1 MKNYVL
7 IFLLSLIPISVLS
20 QKVMV
25 QVIKVEKA
33 GQSEWQI
40 LDEKY
45 MPVFPGSEYSQNDSV
60 TFSLDAN
67 KRYFLEISVSQINNP
82 DTNFYTLILNNEPVL
97 FFKSDIG
104 PGDHLFPFFTG
115 TKKIN
120 AKITGGEDAVI
131 SDFPWQI
138 FFISGDYQCGGSII
152 SNKWIVTAAHCTQN
166 DSGTPIPAD
175 EMFVRVGVND
185 PYDSL
190 QGKTYAVKKVIV
202 NAGFNNQ
209 TLLNDIA
216 LLELEDTINCPNA
229 SPIRLITAAD
239 VAAGA
244 TDPGVMAWVTGWGL
258 TQVYPQVLPLSLM
271 KLQLPIISNAQASVI
286 WGNNIPATDIM
297 AGYLNGNKDACNGD
311 SGGPLVVPVL
321 GEYKLAGI
329 VSWGSQECNTY
340 GAYTRESDFETWIR
354 DSTGVYTPPPPVG
367 DTIICQGVES
377 SQYSIA
383 SLPAATAYEWKLLPD
398 TAGTVS
404 WNSGNATVL
413 WNLSFTGNAAITLR
427 VTINGIVSGWSE
439 LNVNVVNN
447 PKILSQSA
455 DTAICAGQPVTLN
468 VNVEGYDLTYK
479 WLKNGQL
486 TQSGSSNQ
494 LKISGSTTDDSGAYT
509 CQVTG
514 PCGTVSSGTINLAV
528 YPLTLITYISPD
540 VEVSFGSNVTLEVDA
555 DGHDLMYQWQ
565 KDGVI
570 LDNSNTD
577 RLFLQDLNATN
588 IGLYRT
594 TVTGTCGTETSDT
607 IYVYVK
613 KANYSTEP
621 DVFLWPSV
629 TTEEFHVAL
638 SDDAFYS
645 IRIFDSVGRL
655 FKELTNCRYETT
667 ININNLPQGVCIINV
682 FNNSFRKSLKLIK
695 E

>member
-1 MKNYVL
+1 M
-7 IFLLSLIPISVLS
+7 
-20 QKVMV
+20 
-25 QVIKVEKA
+25 
-33 GQSEWQI
+33 
-40 LDEKY
+40 
-45 MPVFPGSEYSQNDSV
+45 
-60 TFSLDAN
+60 
-67 KRYFLEISVSQINNP
+67 
-82 DTNFYTLILNNEPVL
+82 
-97 FFKSDIG
+97 
-104 PGDHLFPFFTG
+104 
-115 TKKIN
+115 
-120 AKITGGEDAVI
+120 
-131 SDFPWQI
+131 
-138 FFISGDYQCGGSII
+138 
-152 SNKWIVTAAHCTQN
+152 
-166 DSGTPIPAD
+166 
-175 EMFVRVGVND
+175 
-185 PYDSL
+185 
-190 QGKTYAVKKVIV
+190 
-202 NAGFNNQ
+202 
-209 TLLNDIA
+209 
-216 LLELEDTINCPNA
+216 
-229 SPIRLITAAD
+229 
-239 VAAGA
+239 
-244 TDPGVMAWVTGWGL
+244 
-258 TQVYPQVLPLSLM
+258 
-271 KLQLPIISNAQASVI
+271 
-286 WGNNIPATDIM
+286 
-297 AGYLNGNKDACNGD
+297 
-311 SGGPLVVPVL
+311 
-321 GEYKLAGI
+321 
-329 VSWGSQECNTY
+329 
-340 GAYTRESDFETWIR
+340 
-354 DSTGVYTPPPPVG
+354 
-367 DTIICQGVES
+367 
-377 SQYSIA
+377 
-383 SLPAATAYEWKLLPD
+383 
-398 TAGTVS
+398 
-404 WNSGNATVL
+404 